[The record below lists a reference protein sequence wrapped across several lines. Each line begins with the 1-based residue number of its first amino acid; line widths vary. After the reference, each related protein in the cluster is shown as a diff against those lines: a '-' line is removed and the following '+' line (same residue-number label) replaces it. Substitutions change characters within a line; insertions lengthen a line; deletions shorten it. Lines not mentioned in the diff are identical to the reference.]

1 MTTHRFPR
9 LLLPVV
15 FVLLVSAIGA
25 GGYFHY
31 LGLKSS
37 LRSDSHA
44 ALAFAADLKAR
55 QITRWIDAQRR
66 QAELLSLDRLLVKEV
81 RSGATR
87 DLRAYLE
94 ALQQQQGYRSILLI
108 DPKGTVTLAVGE
120 AQRAQDA
127 TTLQLAVEAAACGC
141 IMLSD
146 FQRDAESKIYLDLL
160 VPLKTLVSGKE
171 RLVATL
177 LLRIDPQSFFYPL
190 VQTWPSASQS
200 AETLLLQVEGQDVV
214 FLNALRH
221 QPDAALTLR
230 MPLESAELP
239 AALMDRDRQAVV
251 EGVDYRG
258 IAVVAAIRPIP
269 GTPWSMVVQV
279 ETREL
284 FAPLAARGRM
294 ILKVSLLLSFFA
306 AVAVYFAWLHQKGAA
321 RQRET
326 AQAERAAAEQ
336 DLETWIDSVSQALR
350 APLGGVDDCARR
362 MQQSVKE
369 RLEAASLAPLE
380 QIRAHVRAMERR
392 IGDLSAFSRL
402 GHSAM
407 IPETIPMSALFQA
420 VCDELRAAA
429 PGRQMRLEL
438 RPLPSVQGD
447 PALVRQVMHNLLDN
461 ALKFS
466 RARKTSKIEVGC
478 LPAHMGRNGY
488 RTFYVKDNGVGF
500 DMQKA
505 DKLFGIFQRLHD
517 AQASD
522 GSGLGLA
529 MVKQIV
535 ERHGGRVWAQSSAD
549 EGAVFF
555 FSLPSR
561 DK

>member
-1 MTTHRFPR
+1 LTNHRFSR
-9 LLLPVV
+9 LLFPFA

-37 LRSDSHA
+37 LRSDHHA
-44 ALAFAADLKAR
+44 ALAFTADLKAR
-55 QITRWIDAQRR
+55 QITQWVDAQRS
-66 QAELLSLDRLLVKEV
+66 QAELLRVDRLLIKEV
-81 RSGATR
+81 RAGATR

-94 ALQQQQGYRSILLI
+94 ALQQHQGYRSILLLNA
-108 DPKGTVTLAVGE
+108 KGTVTLAVGE
-120 AQRAQDA
+120 APRPLDDP
-127 TTLQLAVEAAACGC
+127 TLRLAIEAAACGC
-141 IMLSD
+141 VMLSE
-146 FQRDAESKIYLDLL
+146 FQRDEQAKIHLDLL
-160 VPLKTLVSGKE
+160 VPLKTLISGKE
-171 RLVATL
+171 RLVAVL
-177 LLRIDPQSFFYPL
+177 LLRIDPQPFFYPL
-190 VQTWPSASQS
+190 VQTWPSASPS
-200 AETLLLQVEGQDVV
+200 AETQLLQVEGQDVI

-221 QPDAALTLR
+221 QPEAALTLR

-258 IAVVAAIRPIP
+258 IPVFAAVRPIP
-269 GTPWSMVVQV
+269 GTPWFMVVQV
-279 ETREL
+279 DAREL
-284 FAPLAARGRM
+284 FAPLAVRGRM

-306 AVAVYFAWLHQKGAA
+306 AVAVYFAWLHQKGAT

-326 AQAERAAAEQ
+326 AQAERAAVDQ
-336 DLETWIDSVSQALR
+336 HLKTWIESVSQELR
-350 APLGGVDDCARR
+350 APLDGVDDCARQ
-362 MQQSVKE
+362 MQANVKE

-380 QIRAHVRAMERR
+380 QIRTHVRTMKRR
-392 IGDLSAFSRL
+392 IGDLLAFTRL
-402 GHSAM
+402 SHSAM

-438 RPLPSVQGD
+438 RPLPSAQGD
-447 PALVRQVMHNLLDN
+447 PALIRQVMHNLLDN

-466 RARKTSKIEVGC
+466 RARKTSKIEIGC
-478 LPAHMGRNGY
+478 LPAHMGRSGY

-500 DMQKA
+500 DMQNA
-505 DKLFGIFQRLHD
+505 DKLFGIYQRLQD
-517 AQASD
+517 AQTSD

-535 ERHGGRVWAQSSAD
+535 ERHGGRVWAQSSVD